1 MPTPISHRRFAG
13 ARLAAG
19 RSVVVAMLSGPVIG
33 AMLAFGAVAAQ
44 DANVITIDNFTFST
58 KELTVAIGST
68 VKWINRDDIPHTI
81 VAENAAFRSAALDT
95 DDVYSFTFTNAGT
108 FDYLCGLH
116 PLMTGK
122 VIVK

>member
-1 MPTPISHRRFAG
+1 MPTPISHFRFAG
-13 ARLAAG
+13 ARLAVG
-19 RSVVVAMLSGPVIG
+19 RTFVVAMLSGSAIG
-33 AMLAFGAVAAQ
+33 ATLAFGAVAAQ
-44 DANVITIDNFTFST
+44 DASVITIDNFTFST
-58 KELTVAIGST
+58 KELTVAVGST
-68 VKWINRDDIPHTI
+68 VRWVNRDDIPHTI
-81 VAENAAFRSAALDT
+81 VAENATFHSAALDT